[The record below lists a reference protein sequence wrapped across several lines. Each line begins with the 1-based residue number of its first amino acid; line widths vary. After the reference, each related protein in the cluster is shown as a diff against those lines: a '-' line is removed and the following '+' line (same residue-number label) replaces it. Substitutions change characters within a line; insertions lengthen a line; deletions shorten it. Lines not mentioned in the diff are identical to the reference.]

1 MLYFLAKSR
10 IVYTESTFTPEFL
23 YKHIYDSSTESFNTH
38 TVSRISQF
46 TLLIINPTKVTF
58 PSQDKR

>member
-10 IVYTESTFTPEFL
+10 IVYTEYTFTPEFL
-23 YKHIYDSSTESFNTH
+23 YKHIYDSSTESFSTH

-46 TLLIINPTKVTF
+46 ALLFNPTKVIS
-58 PSQDKR
+58 PGQDER